1 MLFGDGRFTRG
12 WTILALVVAGVITAS
27 VQPAAAEGKRVA
39 ETSVRVTPVE
49 LEVEFLDANPDYL
62 FRELAVALY
71 PDLFPNDG
79 RTGRSFPEHTRD
91 RGGRVFS
98 TDTRRAGAVADGESR
113 LLVAVSVNVP
123 GILSFRLRPIPG
135 VDVGELEVLRLPD
148 TPPGAGRSETADSGL
163 RAFALY
169 KPPRSFHPAGTSRRL
184 AGVKS
189 TQGRDLPIEHRTVK
203 IDVGW
208 RGPGDASVQVERTDE
223 IHLLRPPVVLVHGT
237 YDAGAVAW
245 DWPEGDTYRAH
256 ARQDAGGGHSPYD
269 TPSFA
274 RQLEASG
281 FVAFVVNYWKSSGA
295 DVGQVEDEAWEAA
308 KDTLIA
314 GEVAVAGP
322 LFRIIRRRAST
333 APSPY
338 SSYFA
343 DNAKV
348 VWEGGR
354 LEPEHDGSRGEGIRH
369 ALAFFRDTLNV
380 AATRAD
386 VVGHSMGGVLARVY
400 ARGVPLS
407 ERRDRPGEN
416 WYRRPNNW
424 NRGDINRL
432 ITLGATHRGSHV
444 PRLASQYWLHSGALV
459 GSIQWA
465 WWHVRTGFKL
475 GMGAF
480 SDQDPGSE
488 ALVALGP
495 LEDVPAHTIAT
506 VGTVRDLD
514 LFDNAWNDP
523 SYRGRFMITWPYTS
537 ESILEAMFHDHA
549 LPHDGSEDAADLGLM
564 MSRIREAQQRLD
576 RIRSEIAA
584 AERQEPRGSGNL
596 PAREWRE
603 QLSEWAEHLEIKEIP
618 GLKEKAFLRY
628 VAAVFWN
635 DWTDYTSSLD
645 SALNGQSPDDPTQR
659 RFLTVLPLNYN
670 EATLCAGV
678 LHGYQP
684 RHEEVQRRLLE
695 LLSGGMDPFARGLKE
710 YAPPRYLDAT
720 KTRWTPSPP
729 GECKP
734 PVWRTEGVP

>member
-1 MLFGDGRFTRG
+1 MRFDDGRFARAGTVF
-12 WTILALVVAGVITAS
+12 ALVLAGVITAS
-27 VQPAAAEGKRVA
+27 LQPPAAEARRVG
-39 ETSVRVTPVE
+39 EMSVRVTPVE
-49 LEVEFLDANPDYL
+49 LEVELLDANPDYL

-79 RTGRSFPEHTRD
+79 RTGRSFPEHARD
-91 RGGRVFS
+91 RGGRLFS

-113 LLVAVSVNVP
+113 LLVAVSTNVP
-123 GILSFRLRPIPG
+123 GIVSLRLRSIPG
-135 VDVGELEVLRLPD
+135 IDVGELEVLRLPD
-148 TPPGAGRSETADSGL
+148 TPPGAAPFETADSGL

-169 KPPRSFHPAGTSRRL
+169 RPPRAFHPAGTSMRL

-189 TQGRDLPIEHRTVK
+189 TQGRDLPLEYRRVR
-203 IDVGW
+203 IDIGW
-208 RGPGDASVQVERTDE
+208 RGPGDASVQVERTAE
-223 IHLLRPPVVLVHGT
+223 IALLRPPVVLVHGT
-237 YDAGAVAW
+237 YDAGPVAW
-245 DWPEGDTYRAH
+245 DWPEDDTYRAH
-256 ARQDAGGGHSPYD
+256 AQAAGGGHSPYD

-274 RQLEASG
+274 RQLEARG
-281 FVAFVVNYWKSSGA
+281 FAAFVVNYWKSSGA
-295 DVGQVEDEAWEAA
+295 DVGQVQDEAWQAVRDA
-308 KDTLIA
+308 VVG
-314 GEVAVAGP
+314 GEVSVAAP
-322 LFRIIRRRAST
+322 LARIIRRRISS

-343 DNAKV
+343 DNARV
-348 VWEGGR
+348 IWDGGR

-369 ALAFFRDTLNV
+369 ALAFFRETLNV

-407 ERRDRPGEN
+407 ERRDRPGDN

-444 PRLASQYWLHSGALV
+444 PRLASQYWLHSSTLI
-459 GSIQWA
+459 GSIEWA

-488 ALVALGP
+488 ALAALGP
-495 LEDVPAHTIAT
+495 LEDVPTHTIAT

-523 SYRGRFMITWPYTS
+523 SYRGRFMITWPHTS
-537 ESILEAMFHDHA
+537 ESDLEAMFRDHA
-549 LPHDGSEDAADLGLM
+549 LPHDGLEDAADLGRM
-564 MSRIREAQQRLD
+564 MSGIREAGQKLD
-576 RIRSEIAA
+576 RIRNDIAA
-584 AERQEPRGSGNL
+584 AERQEPRGPANL
-596 PAREWRE
+596 PARQWRE
-603 QLSEWAEHLEIKEIP
+603 QLSEWAEHLETTELP
-618 GLKEKAFLRY
+618 RLREQAFLRY
-628 VAAVFWN
+628 VAAAFWN

-645 SALNGQSPDDPTQR
+645 SALNGQSPEDPR
-659 RFLTVLPLNYN
+659 ERPFLTVLPTNYDE
-670 EATLCAGV
+670 EALCAGV

-684 RHEEVQRRLLE
+684 RHREIQRRLLE
-695 LLSGGMDPFARGLKE
+695 LLSGGMDSFGRGLKE

-720 KTRWTPSPP
+720 RKRWTPSPV
-729 GECKP
+729 GECRA
-734 PVWRTEGVP
+734 PVWRTESAP